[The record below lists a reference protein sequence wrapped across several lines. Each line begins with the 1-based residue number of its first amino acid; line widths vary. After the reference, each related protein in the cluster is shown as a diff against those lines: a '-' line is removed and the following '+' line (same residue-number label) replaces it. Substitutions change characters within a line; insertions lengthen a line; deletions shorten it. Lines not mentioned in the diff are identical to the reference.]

1 MPTKPSPRQPG
12 RAVGVPD
19 YLWDARLGNY
29 VNRATGRM
37 VKRTAIQEAL
47 GAVCDRG
54 ASTLAGI
61 AQAGQNGTL
70 TPRQFY
76 EAMQREVRQLYN
88 ASAALGKGGWAQMT
102 PADWGRVGRALR
114 DEYGR
119 LRDFAQG
126 LADGAISEK
135 QAIARARLYADSA
148 YRQYWRSWGGLQ
160 AGLGNDEERWISTGD
175 ALVCTVCRELE
186 ARGWQPLGSL
196 PRPGDPHPGDRC
208 ALDFRN
214 SQAARV
220 QPARPPAP
228 DRAAILP
235 PQLAALARAR
245 LTQTALTSLA
255 LTAELRRPELH
266 YGPVP
271 HPDGS
276 PQQVHGGGSAATR
289 GTADVTTM
297 VKDIAARLGTTLPVD
312 VVQEI
317 DISNDVIP
325 PLGRVLAQFNPQTG
339 RIGIRADVLTRAEDP
354 GAFGTDIR
362 SSAVAGPRAIIAH
375 EIAHAVDTQ
384 RGMSKAPEWTRLFA
398 KYKSRAVA
406 AGTTNL
412 PWVISRYS
420 LISAEE
426 AFCEAVAT
434 HVVNPAW
441 LGRTNPGMADYLR
454 RAFPGRA
461 PAPPEAPHA

>member
-37 VKRTAIQEAL
+37 VKRAEIQGAL

-102 PADWGRVGRALR
+102 QSDWGRVGRALR
-114 DEYGR
+114 EEYGR
-119 LRDFAQG
+119 LRAFAAG
-126 LADGAISEK
+126 LADGTISEK

-148 YRQYWRSWGGLQ
+148 YRQYWKTWGGLQ
-160 AGLGNDEERWISTGD
+160 EGLGNDEERWISMED
-175 ALVCTVCRELE
+175 PLVCPTCRELE
-186 ARGWQPLGSL
+186 ARGWQPIGTL
-196 PRPGDPHPGDRC
+196 PEPGEPHAGDRC
-208 ALDFRN
+208 QKAWRR
-214 SQAARV
+214 AADTRV

-255 LTAELRRPELH
+255 LTAELRQP
-266 YGPVP
+266 
-271 HPDGS
+271 
-276 PQQVHGGGSAATR
+276 
-289 GTADVTTM
+289 
-297 VKDIAARLGTTLPVD
+297 
-312 VVQEI
+312 
-317 DISNDVIP
+317 
-325 PLGRVLAQFNPQTG
+325 
-339 RIGIRADVLTRAEDP
+339 
-354 GAFGTDIR
+354 
-362 SSAVAGPRAIIAH
+362 
-375 EIAHAVDTQ
+375 
-384 RGMSKAPEWTRLFA
+384 
-398 KYKSRAVA
+398 
-406 AGTTNL
+406 
-412 PWVISRYS
+412 
-420 LISAEE
+420 
-426 AFCEAVAT
+426 
-434 HVVNPAW
+434 
-441 LGRTNPGMADYLR
+441 
-454 RAFPGRA
+454 
-461 PAPPEAPHA
+461 PAPPEARHA